1 MKTNLLLMLMLM
13 MIEFSIS
20 AQQKPVLTTNEI
32 YKQAHQNIEKYR
44 KADFSVQLSGVKT
57 KNLADYEIAVEQ
69 VSHDFLFGCIIFD
82 LVNHGKNPGN
92 DSIFK
97 ERFKHIFNFAVFPF
111 YWAGYEQRPG
121 QTNEQKIKE
130 VAAWCLENGITP
142 KGHPLCWGHTAG
154 TPEWFAGISHEE
166 RWSLQQKRIENIVS
180 GFKNQI
186 AIWDVVNE
194 AVNTV
199 PWSVASADLKFSDG
213 NRYGKPYPIEAIAGY
228 VDTCYTIAHRANP
241 EAHLI
246 LNEFG
251 QEVDPLVRQRFFD
264 LVKRLQ
270 AKKTPIDAVGI
281 QQHEPNAGRYYY
293 SPQEIWNLYEKY
305 AELGMPYHI
314 TELIQVSNGDSIK
327 GNYKTGIWTEQ
338 EQAECA
344 EMMFT
349 LAFGYPL
356 VKSINWWGMWD
367 GNIWQE
373 KGGLVDEKFNP
384 KPVYTVLDQ
393 LINHAWKT
401 KTSNLKPDAKGN
413 VSFRGFK
420 GDYKV
425 TVKKNGLI
433 VKEEKLKYN
442 DNLKPL
448 IVKL

>member
-1 MKTNLLLMLMLM
+1 MKP
-13 MIEFSIS
+13 FSILFLFLS
-20 AQQKPVLTTNEI
+20 VFVLTLKAQQNKELSTDEI
-32 YKQAHQNIEKYR
+32 YKQAYQNIEKYR

-57 KNLADYEIAVEQ
+57 KNLADYEISVEQ

-82 LVNHGKNPGN
+82 LTGHVRLPSN
-92 DSIFK
+92 DSLYR
-97 ERFKHIFNFAVFPF
+97 ERFKHLFNFAVFPF
-111 YWAGYEQRPG
+111 YWAGYETQPG
-121 QTNEQKIKE
+121 KTKE
-130 VAAWCLENGITP
+130 KQVADVVKWCAENGITT
-142 KGHPLCWGHTAG
+142 KGHPLCWSHTAG
-154 TPEWFAGISHEE
+154 TPKWLAPLSPVE
-166 RWSLQQKRIENIVS
+166 RWQLQQQRITDIVS

-186 AIWDVVNE
+186 EIWDVVNE
-194 AVNTV
+194 PVNTV
-199 PWSVASADLKFSDG
+199 PWQMAAADKEFSDN
-213 NRYGKPYPIEAIAGY
+213 NRYKSNYSIGQISGY
-228 VDTCYTIAHRANP
+228 VDSCFTIARKANP
-241 EAHLI
+241 AAHLI

-251 QEVDPLVRQRFFD
+251 QEIDNHSQQRFFD

-270 AKKTPIDAVGI
+270 AKKTPIDAIGI

-305 AELGMPYHI
+305 AELGLPYHI
-314 TELIQVSNGDSIK
+314 AELIQVSNGDSIK
-327 GNYKTGIWTEQ
+327 GSYKTGIWTEQ

-384 KPVYTVLDQ
+384 KPVYTMLDQ

-401 KTSNLKPDAKGN
+401 KIGNLKPDAKGN

-425 TVKKNGLI
+425 TVKKNGLV
-433 VKEEKLKYN
+433 VKEEKLKYD